1 MVVVMAKKDK
11 NVQVENEN
19 ENIPYVGIRKEVAV
33 VGIIL
38 LLIVFLIIYFVST
51 IHWGTKKNIQSQKLK
66 IIKQQVHK
74 MHTKYN
80 KQTTKSIISSLVK
93 QPKLEVNK
101 VSLKKKKSTRIS
113 FKASG
118 KVPSIPPVKNVF
130 NPNSAN
136 NSAIEVISPPSAI
149 SNIKKTITGQPNNDL
164 AFQAKLLKQLHMSMP
179 QSKKSE
185 NQKHISFLNNVKKTV
200 TYTAWLSPY
209 DKYNL
214 GTRYFIAPGSI
225 IPATLVT
232 GVNSQLPGQ
241 VVALV
246 NQNVYSHNLDYL
258 LIPKGSELI
267 GKYDT
272 SVGATQTRVLLAF
285 SLVIFPNG
293 SEMQLPGF
301 EGASHRGYAGL
312 HDVVDYHF
320 WSTAKSVS
328 LLTLLDF
335 GIQEAA
341 GNTTGNVYPTPA
353 QQFATSLSQ
362 NLGNVAQQII
372 NEQISLAPTLKVKPG
387 FTFYIIVTKN
397 IIFRNSYR

>member
-1 MVVVMAKKDK
+1 MVVMAKKDK
-11 NVQVENEN
+11 DAPNGNEKD
-19 ENIPYVGIRKEVAV
+19 NIPYVGIRKEVAV

-51 IHWGTKKNIQSQKLK
+51 IRWGSKKNIQSQKTK
-66 IIKQQVHK
+66 IIKNQVNR
-74 MHTKYN
+74 MYTKQS
-80 KQTTKSIISSLVK
+80 KETTQSIISSLVK
-93 QPKLEVNK
+93 QPKPKINK
-101 VSLKKKKSTRIS
+101 MSNKKKKMLVAES

-118 KVPSIPPVKNVF
+118 KVPGIPVKKAF

-136 NSAIEVISPPSAI
+136 NSQIEVISPPSVI
-149 SNIKKTITGQPNNDL
+149 SNIKKSITGQPNSDL
-164 AFQAKLLKQLHMSMP
+164 AFQSELLKQLQTRMP
-179 QSKKSE
+179 QGKKSE
-185 NQKHISFLNNVKKTV
+185 NQKHISFLNNAKKAV
-200 TYTAWLSPY
+200 TPAVWLSPY
-209 DKYNL
+209 AKYNL
-214 GTRYFIAPGSI
+214 GTQYFIAPGSI
-225 IPATLVT
+225 IPATLET

-241 VVALV
+241 VVAIV
-246 NQNVYSHNLDYL
+246 NQDVYSHNLDYL

-267 GKYDT
+267 GQYDT

-285 SLVIFPNG
+285 SLVIFPDG

-362 NLGNVAQQII
+362 NLGNVAQQIV

-387 FTFYIIVTKN
+387 FTFDIVVTKN
-397 IIFRNSYR
+397 IIFRRAYR

>member
-1 MVVVMAKKDK
+1 MALKDKESTNENGNKKD
-11 NVQVENEN
+11 
-19 ENIPYVGIRKEVAV
+19 NIPYVGIRKEVAV
-33 VGIIL
+33 IGIIV
-38 LLIVFLIIYFVST
+38 LLIIFFIIYFVST
-51 IHWGTKKNIQSQKLK
+51 IRWGSKKTIQSQKTN
-66 IIKQQVHK
+66 IIKNQVK
-74 MHTKYN
+74 RMHTKQN
-80 KQTTKSIISSLVK
+80 NQTTQAIISSLVK
-93 QPKLEVNK
+93 QPKSKINK
-101 VSLKKKKSTRIS
+101 IPHKKTKNIATSL
-113 FKASG
+113 KASG
-118 KVPSIPPVKNVF
+118 KVPSIPVKTF

-136 NSAIEVISPPSAI
+136 NSAIEVISPPSVV
-149 SNIKKTITGQPNNDL
+149 SNIKKAITGQPNSDL
-164 AFQAKLLKQLHMSMP
+164 AFQSKLLKQLQVRMP
-179 QSKKSE
+179 HGKKSE
-185 NQKHISFLNNVKKTV
+185 NRKHISFLRNTKKTV
-200 TYTAWLSPY
+200 PLTAWLSPY
-209 DKYNL
+209 AKYNL

-225 IPATLVT
+225 IPATLET

-246 NQNVYSHNLDYL
+246 SQNVYSHNLAYL

-285 SLVIFPNG
+285 SIAIFPNG
-293 SEMQLPGF
+293 SELQLPGF
-301 EGASHRGYAGL
+301 EGMSHRGYVGL
-312 HDVVDYHF
+312 HDIVNYHF

-341 GNTTGNVYPTPA
+341 GNNTGNMYPTPA

-387 FTFYIIVTKN
+387 FTFDIVVTKN
-397 IIFRNSYR
+397 IVFRRPYR